1 MAERLGSKS
10 ITTRNLNSVLKLRR
24 TLPTVDP
31 PGQHYTTLIPPK
43 AGVQSLRFTTI
54 LPGWVCG
61 RGSRDLG
68 PLAGSPP
75 EMKETDGQGCVV
87 AKEPLPRQGSP
98 ADAERTCSLRE
109 DAVEALLAPIPF
121 NNDILGSG
129 CCVCRWK

>member
-24 TLPTVDP
+24 ALPTVNP

-87 AKEPLPRQGSP
+87 ARGSLPPPGRLESVEKPTGKWGF
-98 ADAERTCSLRE
+98 DAW
-109 DAVEALLAPIPF
+109 
-121 NNDILGSG
+121 SG
-129 CCVCRWK
+129 NVPVLNR